1 MVGCSGR
8 LVQLIFAA
16 ACNLYCT
23 LYVCVHIFV
32 YLCICICVYLCI
44 CVLVFLCICIYCIV
58 VKCSGRLVQ
67 LMFAAAYGRRPKLTS
82 HFIVWSEED
91 EEEGDGGGGDGD
103 GDEDEGDEDGDG
115 NRNKY
120 MRIEEG

>member
-1 MVGCSGR
+1 MQWSSGPVNICR
-8 LVQLIFAA
+8 CMQFI
-16 ACNLYCT
+16 LYFIC
-23 LYVCVHIFV
+23 VCAYICVFV
-32 YLCICICVYLCI
+32 YLYMCVFVYMCI

-91 EEEGDGGGGDGD
+91 EEEDDGGGGDGVGD
-103 GDEDEGDEDGDG
+103 EDGGDEDEDG
-115 NRNKY
+115 NIN
-120 MRIEEG
+120 